1 MQIFSTIL
9 YIIKGKYLKINN
21 TISNLNLC
29 ISATASNQGKTILT
43 TALLYHFK
51 NSVRPFKIGPDYI
64 DPQFHKKVC
73 DTDSVNLDS
82 FIMNEKQVKW
92 MFNNYSNKKV
102 SILEGVMGFYDGDN
116 KGCSAYSVSKL
127 LQVPTILV
135 LDASGSYITISAVLK
150 GLLEYKKDNT
160 IKAVVLNNV
169 SSQMHFELIKNQINN
184 DHKDIKV
191 LGWIQKNLDCLKDT
205 HLGLDLDDMEKIKD
219 ISVEVL
225 KHIDLDLLKTLKTK
239 KYKLKIDKYPFKKI
253 KKIDRKLAIVTDEN
267 FSFLYYDNL
276 MFLKETFKNVVII
289 NSTKDQKIPKS
300 VDIVYICGGYVET
313 NKTYNKIKS
322 SNEFKKSLIKH
333 SKNKRIY
340 AECAGL
346 LYLGNKV
353 DDKKMSGI
361 LNIDFTL
368 DTRFNRLGYYYN
380 EQGVKGHSFH
390 YTKPVSDEESKGFTK
405 ETEGFDILSKK
416 ENGIGKAGSWQSKN
430 KKVFGTYLHTM
441 FRNNFDL
448 LKKRFYEV

>member
-9 YIIKGKYLKINN
+9 NINKGKNLKINN
-21 TISNLNLC
+21 TISTLNLC
-29 ISATASNQGKTILT
+29 VSATASNQGKTILT

-73 DTDSVNLDS
+73 NTDSINLDS

-92 MFNNYSNKKV
+92 MFNNYSDKKV

-127 LQVPTILV
+127 LQIPTILV

-150 GLLEYKKDNT
+150 GLLEYKNDNT
-160 IKAVVLNNV
+160 IKAIVLNNV

-205 HLGLDLDDMEKIKD
+205 HLGLDLDDMDKIKD
-219 ISVEVL
+219 ISIEVL
-225 KHIDLDLLKTLKTK
+225 KYIDLDLLKTLTTKQNKTK
-239 KYKLKIDKYPFKKI
+239 IKNYPFKKI
-253 KKIDRKLAIVTDEN
+253 DKIDKKLVIVTDEN

-276 MFLKETFKNVVII
+276 IFLKEIFKDVVII
-289 NSTKDQKIPKS
+289 DSTKNQKIPKS
-300 VDIVYICGGYVET
+300 TDIVYICGGYVET
-313 NKTYNKIKS
+313 STSYNKIKDS
-322 SNEFKKSLIKH
+322 KKFKKSLIKH
-333 SKNKRIY
+333 SKNKKIY

-353 DDKKMSGI
+353 DDKKMSAI
-361 LNIDFTL
+361 LDINFTL

-380 EQGVKGHSFH
+380 EQGIKGHSFH
-390 YTKPVSDEESKGFTK
+390 YTKPINEDNKA
-405 ETEGFDILSKK
+405 FDILSKK
-416 ENGIGKAGSWQSKN
+416 VNGIGKAGSWQSKN

-448 LKKRFYEV
+448 LKKRFYEI

>member
-9 YIIKGKYLKINN
+9 NINKGKNLKINN
-21 TISNLNLC
+21 TISTLNLC
-29 ISATASNQGKTILT
+29 VSATASNQGKTILT

-73 DTDSVNLDS
+73 NTDSINLDS

-92 MFNNYSNKKV
+92 MFNNYSDKKV

-127 LQVPTILV
+127 LQIPTILV

-150 GLLEYKKDNT
+150 GLLEYKNDNT
-160 IKAVVLNNV
+160 IKAIVLNNV

-205 HLGLDLDDMEKIKD
+205 HLGLDLDDMDKIKD
-219 ISVEVL
+219 ISIEVL
-225 KHIDLDLLKTLKTK
+225 KYIDLDLLKTLTTKQNKTK
-239 KYKLKIDKYPFKKI
+239 VKNYPFKKI
-253 KKIDRKLAIVTDEN
+253 DKIDKKLVIVTDEN

-276 MFLKETFKNVVII
+276 IFLKEIFKDVVII
-289 NSTKDQKIPKS
+289 DSTKNQKIPKS
-300 VDIVYICGGYVET
+300 TDIVYICGGYVET
-313 NKTYNKIKS
+313 STSYNKIKDS
-322 SNEFKKSLIKH
+322 KKFKKSLIKH
-333 SKNKRIY
+333 SKNKKIY

-353 DDKKMSGI
+353 DDKKMSAI
-361 LNIDFTL
+361 LDINFTL

-380 EQGVKGHSFH
+380 EQGIKGHSFH
-390 YTKPVSDEESKGFTK
+390 YTKPIDEDNKA
-405 ETEGFDILSKK
+405 FDILSKK

-448 LKKRFYEV
+448 LKKRFYEI